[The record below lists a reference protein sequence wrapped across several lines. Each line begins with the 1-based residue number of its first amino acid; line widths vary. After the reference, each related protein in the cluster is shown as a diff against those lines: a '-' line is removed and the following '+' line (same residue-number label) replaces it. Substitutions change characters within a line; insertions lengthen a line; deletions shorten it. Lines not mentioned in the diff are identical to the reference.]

1 MIAKFPNDCCVC
13 GQAFV
18 PGEDEIE
25 QHPTMRGPKGG
36 KKYMHVHCDGGASH
50 DLPPPPSHQEYLDQ
64 LPYGPLQN
72 PFTNA
77 GRRTRK
83 GKQKAGRLPRMAAS
97 ASCDV
102 GGMSKEDL
110 VDLVEAKGKDSAAAA
125 AELSRRGRNAEG
137 TKLAWLQDK
146 MKAKKKAANNPFG
159 RGYGYSF

>member
-36 KKYMHVHCDGGASH
+36 KKYMHVHCGGGDH
-50 DLPPPPSHQEYLDQ
+50 GQLPPPPDEIFVPDMN
-64 LPYGPLQN
+64 N

-83 GKQKAGRLPRMAAS
+83 GKAKSGRLPRMADA

-102 GGMSKEDL
+102 AGMSKSDLADL
-110 VDLVEAKGKDSAAAA
+110 VAKGGKDSAAAA
-125 AELSRRGRNAEG
+125 SELARRGRNEDG
-137 TKLAWLQDK
+137 TKLAWLEQK
-146 MKAKKKAANNPFG
+146 KKSKKKAANNPFG
-159 RGYGYSF
+159 RGYGYEF

>member
-36 KKYMHVHCDGGASH
+36 KKYMHVHCSGGDH
-50 DLPPPPSHQEYLDQ
+50 GQ
-64 LPYGPLQN
+64 LPSPPDEIFVPGMEN

-83 GKQKAGRLPRMAAS
+83 GKQKAGRLARMADA
-97 ASCDV
+97 ASCNV
-102 GGMSKEDL
+102 AAMSKEEL
-110 VDLVEAKGKDSAAAA
+110 SNLAASGKPADKAAAQ
-125 AELSRRGRNAEG
+125 AELARRGRNADG
-137 TKLAWLQDK
+137 IKLAWLQDK
-146 MKAKKKAANNPFG
+146 KSKKKAANNPFG
-159 RGYGYSF
+159 RGYGYEF

>member
-36 KKYMHVHCDGGASH
+36 KKYMHVHCDGGDH
-50 DLPPPPSHQEYLDQ
+50 GQLPPPPDEIFV
-64 LPYGPLQN
+64 PGMAN

-83 GKQKAGRLPRMAAS
+83 GKAKSGRLPRMADA

-102 GGMSKEDL
+102 AGMSKGDLADL
-110 VDLVEAKGKDSAAAA
+110 VAKGGKDSAAAA
-125 AELSRRGRNAEG
+125 SELARRGRNEDG
-137 TKLAWLQDK
+137 TKLAWLEQK
-146 MKAKKKAANNPFG
+146 KKSKKKAANNPFG
-159 RGYGYSF
+159 RGYGYEF